1 MTPRQIELVQASF
14 ARVAPI
20 GDQAAALFYGR
31 LFETEPG
38 MRPLFAH
45 TDLAAQGRKLMAAI
59 GFVVGALRQPE
70 AMLDA
75 VRELGRRHRGYGVQ
89 EHHYAAVGAALLWT
103 LERGLG
109 AGFTPETREAWAA
122 AYGLLSGVMTGAA
135 REAAA
140 RGTATA

>member
-20 GDQAAALFYGR
+20 GDQTAALFYGR

-38 MRPLFAH
+38 TRALFAH
-45 TDLAAQGRKLMAAI
+45 ADLAAQGRKLMAAI
-59 GFVVGALRQPE
+59 GLVVGALRQPE

-75 VRELGRRHRGYGVQ
+75 VRDLARRHRGYGVQ

-109 AGFTPETREAWAA
+109 EGFTTETREAWAA
-122 AYGLLSGVMTGAA
+122 AYGLLSGVMI
-135 REAAA
+135 EAAA
-140 RGTATA
+140 GGDMAAA